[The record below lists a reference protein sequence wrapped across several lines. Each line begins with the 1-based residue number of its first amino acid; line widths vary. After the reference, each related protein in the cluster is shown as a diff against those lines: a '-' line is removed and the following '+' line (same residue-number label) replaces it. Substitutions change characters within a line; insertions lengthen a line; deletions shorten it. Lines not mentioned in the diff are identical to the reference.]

1 MSTPTNTT
9 GPTAY
14 PAVNAVLAELVR
26 EIRAILGPELV
37 GVYLYGSLSLGDFDP
52 ASSDVDFLAV
62 TREAL
67 SGEALAALGALHAR
81 LGTSALP
88 YADKL
93 EGWYFTR
100 TALRRPDPD
109 EPQQATLG
117 ADWPFGLQV
126 PGAVWVIER
135 HVVREYGLTVF
146 GPPPQELI
154 DPLESEALRAAT
166 RTLLYDFWALQLD
179 GPDWLRTRDYQAFA
193 ILTMCRAL
201 HTLHT
206 GQVVSKPVAAAWAQR
221 HLASPWPA
229 LITQALAWRHDHR
242 EDDMTAMLAFVRWTV
257 SRAAGADDARPDS
270 RVAGDG

>member
-1 MSTPTNTT
+1 MSRPTNSA
-9 GPTAY
+9 GPTAH

-62 TREAL
+62 TRDTL
-67 SGEALAALGALHAR
+67 SSEALAALGALHAR
-81 LGTSALP
+81 LVMSMLP
-88 YADKL
+88 YANKL

-100 TALRRPDPD
+100 PALRYPVPD
-109 EPQQATLG
+109 EPQQATIG
-117 ADWPFGLQV
+117 ADWPFGLQA

-135 HVVREYGLTVF
+135 HIVREHGLTVF
-146 GPPPQELI
+146 GPPPRELI
-154 DPLESEALRAAT
+154 DPVTPEALRAAT
-166 RTLLYDFWALQLD
+166 SFLLRDFWALQLD

-206 GQVVSKPVAAAWAQR
+206 GRLVSKPVAATWAQQ
-221 HLASPWPA
+221 HLTPPWPA
-229 LITQALAWRHDHR
+229 LIIQALAWRHDHR
-242 EDDMTAMLAFVRWTV
+242 EGDMTAMLAFVRWTV
-257 SRAAGADDARPDS
+257 ATAAGA
-270 RVAGDG
+270 